1 MAQNEIGKESL
12 YNYKKSLDAV
22 FRQIDDECS
31 KKNAILLRKYA
42 DVLVKESHAYAT
54 QLCNMRRMLC
64 LTRKMKKDWDGNGSS
79 ISSTIKTGII
89 IKNFMI
95 INSGI
100 TFSDTLNSIIE
111 NNTLQASGIGLGN
124 SPNTIIR
131 NNTISLSDSCGIGT
145 SGSDNTE
152 ILDNTISDS
161 GTALCFDDN
170 FEQGHIIKGNILRD
184 NQFGINVFARMLVI
198 EDNEIVNNS
207 NTGIYIKDHSVEH
220 QILSNTISNN
230 DVGIDVNGNPWPT
243 LINNL
248 FSTNNVGLKIW
259 DGIELSY
266 NNNFVNNV
274 VNVNSGSQNQF
285 FLNDETG
292 GGYWSDYSQSCNDV
306 NNDNFCDDPYPFSG
320 GSVKVIDNYVWTV
333 QDGWL
338 TIINTPA
345 DTTVNA
351 VDMSGINHTYSV
363 SATHDGSS
371 MPVTCDIASGALFPI
386 GVNEVL
392 CTADNGIKSTFSV
405 TVNPPPPVIHSNSP
419 CDDGCT
425 HEGNNPDL
433 KIFASGYVEF
443 PVDGVSTISSVW
455 KDPAGIVVYDE
466 ILQVNEQGQ
475 FNNEFDNPMYIRD
488 MRDSGTYTTM
498 YTYDEVVLD
507 YSWNYL
513 TSVYTPEPDNGP
525 FTLPCSMQENG
536 DGVSS
541 SSCHGFYTNSV
552 ARAEI
557 GINYHSGILPIQNYQ
572 AVGFFIDGNGTQGQ
586 NITVTLDLINPNES
600 KTLVFENTISG
611 FVSEFQMQMLG
622 GSLVTEL
629 EPEEPAEQVELD
641 IVAPQVL
648 VPENIVVNTDVMT
661 GEIITFNPT
670 AVDNVDELLTPTCT
684 PQSGSLFPVGVT
696 TVVCTATDAAGNA
709 NTNSFTVTIDYKEFA
724 VPNWV
729 KDVAGFWYAD
739 DIDDASFLQGIQ
751 YLIQND
757 VIVVPVTESESEG
770 GGTVPAWVKNNAGWW
785 SQGAITDADFVNGI
799 QFLIKDGLI
808 QIN

>member
-1 MAQNEIGKESL
+1 M
-12 YNYKKSLDAV
+12 
-22 FRQIDDECS
+22 
-31 KKNAILLRKYA
+31 
-42 DVLVKESHAYAT
+42 
-54 QLCNMRRMLC
+54 
-64 LTRKMKKDWDGNGSS
+64 
-79 ISSTIKTGII
+79 
-89 IKNFMI
+89 
-95 INSGI
+95 
-100 TFSDTLNSIIE
+100 
-111 NNTLQASGIGLGN
+111 
-124 SPNTIIR
+124 
-131 NNTISLSDSCGIGT
+131 
-145 SGSDNTE
+145 
-152 ILDNTISDS
+152 
-161 GTALCFDDN
+161 
-170 FEQGHIIKGNILRD
+170 
-184 NQFGINVFARMLVI
+184 
-198 EDNEIVNNS
+198 
-207 NTGIYIKDHSVEH
+207 
-220 QILSNTISNN
+220 
-230 DVGIDVNGNPWPT
+230 
-243 LINNL
+243 
-248 FSTNNVGLKIW
+248 
-259 DGIELSY
+259 
-266 NNNFVNNV
+266 
-274 VNVNSGSQNQF
+274 
-285 FLNDETG
+285 NDETG